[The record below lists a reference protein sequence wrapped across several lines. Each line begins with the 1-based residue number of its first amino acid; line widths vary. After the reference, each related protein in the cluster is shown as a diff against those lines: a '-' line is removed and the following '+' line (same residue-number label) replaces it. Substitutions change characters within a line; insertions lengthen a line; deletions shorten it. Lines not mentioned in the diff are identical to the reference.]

1 MSGNNGDNNAKQH
14 GNKKRP
20 GGVTGKGFQPGQSG
34 NPAGRPPTRGLLV
47 HLRKQLEDAPKGGVS
62 AEEIIAQKLVQLAKA
77 GDLYAIREVFDRVEG
92 RPKQSLDF
100 NDITRQLQ
108 GRTDAE
114 LLAFATTGKWPEEKT

>member
-1 MSGNNGDNNAKQH
+1 
-14 GNKKRP
+14 
-20 GGVTGKGFQPGQSG
+20 
-34 NPAGRPPTRGLLV
+34 
-47 HLRKQLEDAPKGGVS
+47 LEDAPKGGVS